1 MDVIREAGFP
11 VWFVIA
17 LGSYALVQAVRYRAG
32 NASAGEIIGAIA
44 AVMLT
49 GALATA
55 WGAQLAFAGIRELP
69 DPAQQHWIAF
79 VGIKEALYNFD
90 LACGFSIAASLF
102 ATVARR
108 RDAITPAP

>member
-1 MDVIREAGFP
+1 V
-11 VWFVIA
+11 
-17 LGSYALVQAVRYRAG
+17 L
-32 NASAGEIIGAIA
+32 
-44 AVMLT
+44 LT

-90 LACGFSIAASLF
+90 LACGVSIAASLV

-108 RDAITPAP
+108 RDAVTPAP